1 MSAQDVHVEFVSNR
15 NATSTISETFFV
27 ALSAP
32 LSIALT
38 AAVIPLVPR
47 FLLTGS
53 RHYVTLPYSSRIW
66 IHCFIEAF
74 TVICPLVFSF
84 TLLSDVASISLIAT
98 LLLITIMMAATPK
111 WWYNTVP
118 PVNHLLSIPLLD
130 SKPPFMT
137 NYRAGMNLAT
147 AICILA
153 VDFQVRD
160 TSFPS

>member
-27 ALSAP
+27 ALSGP

-47 FLLTGS
+47 FLLTGT

-66 IHCFIEAF
+66 IHCFIEAL

-84 TLLSDVASISLIAT
+84 TLLSDIAAISLITT
-98 LLLITIMMAATPK
+98 LLMITILMAITPK
-111 WWYNTVP
+111 WWYNNIP
-118 PVNHLLSIPLLD
+118 SANHLFSIPLLD
-130 SKPPFMT
+130 SKPPFIT

-147 AICILA
+147 GICILA
-153 VDFQVRD
+153 VDFQARD
-160 TSFPS
+160 LSFSF